1 MLGLKKEEFRYIC
14 TFKKIHVLVN
24 VHVVSSI
31 NNWQTEE

>member
-1 MLGLKKEEFRYIC
+1 MLGLKKKNLD
-14 TFKKIHVLVN
+14 TFAHLKKIHVLVN